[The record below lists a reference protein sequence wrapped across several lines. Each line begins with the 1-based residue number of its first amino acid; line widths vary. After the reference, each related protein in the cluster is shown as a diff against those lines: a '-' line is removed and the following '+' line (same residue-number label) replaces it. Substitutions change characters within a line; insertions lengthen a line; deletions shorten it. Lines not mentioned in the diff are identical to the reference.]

1 MYLEHFGLDADPF
14 RLSPDSK
21 FYYPSLAHSTAKN
34 YMDYVLWSR
43 DSFIVITGDIGTG
56 KTTLIQKMLE
66 EAGPKLTV
74 AKIHQTQLDEI
85 EFIQALL
92 DQFGVNPFHTQSK
105 VELLSMLNN
114 FLQRKYEEG
123 QTVVVVIDE
132 AQNLKPRVLEE
143 IRLLSGFDSS
153 REKLLNIFL
162 VGQPE
167 LRDTLFTPQMEQL
180 FQRIRLRFHLEGL
193 GFDELRSYIRHRLA
207 TSSEKRFYPA
217 PLSRKL
223 IEYSS
228 SSESFIVPAD
238 LFPDE
243 LMNEILKYTGGI
255 PRLVNTLCDTALLT
269 VYAKDQHK
277 VKMED
282 IRSTIEDLQWVP
294 YCERASYRQSAGQ
307 NVATGKHKL
316 YVNKDGTTLSVEN
329 LSKDRVL
336 IGRSHLC
343 DIKIDQKSVSG
354 KHCQLTVGPTG
365 YIIEDLSSTNGTQV
379 NGAMVDRHTLTD
391 GDEIE
396 VGKYVLT
403 YKENE
408 YAGRDD
414 QVVGLKP
421 QLKTKTSLLEK
432 FTQ

>member
-1 MYLEHFGLDADPF
+1 MYLEHFGLEADPF

-105 VELLSMLNN
+105 VELLSMLNT

-143 IRLLSGFDSS
+143 IRLLSGFDSN

-207 TSSEKRFYPA
+207 ISSEKRFYPA

-223 IEYSS
+223 IEYSTS
-228 SSESFIVPAD
+228 TEDFVVPSD
-238 LFPDE
+238 LFSDE

-269 VYAKDQHK
+269 AYARDRRKIE
-277 VKMED
+277 MED
-282 IRSTIEDLQWVP
+282 IRSAIEDLQWVP
-294 YCERASYRQSAGQ
+294 YRERASYRQSAVQ
-307 NVATGKHKL
+307 RAGKHKL
-316 YVNKDGTTLSVEN
+316 YVSKDGTTLSVEN

-354 KHCQLTVGPTG
+354 KHCQLTAGTQG
-365 YIIEDLSSTNGTQV
+365 YVIEDLNSTNGTQV
-379 NGAMVDRHTLTD
+379 NGEMVERYDLKD
-391 GDEIE
+391 GDEIAI
-396 VGKYVLT
+396 GKYILK

-408 YAGRDD
+408 YVGRDD
-414 QVVGLKP
+414 QVLNLKP
-421 QLKTKTSLLEK
+421 QVKNKGSLLEK